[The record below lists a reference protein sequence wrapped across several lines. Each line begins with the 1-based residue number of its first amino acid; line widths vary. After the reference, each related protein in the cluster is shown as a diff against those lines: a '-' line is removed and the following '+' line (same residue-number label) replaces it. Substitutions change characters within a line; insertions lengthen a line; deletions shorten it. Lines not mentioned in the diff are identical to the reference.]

1 MKKII
6 IFLVCGIL
14 ALSFSACGSKNIET
28 TSPCACYEIVKME
41 S

>member
-6 IFLVCGIL
+6 SFLIFGIFV
-14 ALSFSACGSKNIET
+14 LSFSACSSKNIET
-28 TSPCACYEIVKME
+28 TSPCACYEIIKME